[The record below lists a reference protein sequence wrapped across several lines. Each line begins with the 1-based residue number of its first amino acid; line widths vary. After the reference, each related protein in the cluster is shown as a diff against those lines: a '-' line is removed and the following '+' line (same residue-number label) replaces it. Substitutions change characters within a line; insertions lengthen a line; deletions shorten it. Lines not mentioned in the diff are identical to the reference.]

1 MAVEGQSRK
10 KNSITPSSAENGRLA
25 RMITNYWMSP
35 ETTAVNR
42 LPMLN
47 IEHFEQISLDG
58 TWRFQLLHSPTEK
71 LGKRW
76 ASIPVPGLWTMQEPS
91 DVFFDKPIYTNTQMP
106 FEEQPPFV
114 PEQNPHGV
122 YERDFEVPKSWN
134 GKRIV
139 LQVGGYES
147 VALVYINGQEVGL
160 TKDSRLAAE
169 FDVTQF
175 VKSGN
180 NVLRIDVTKWSDA
193 TFIEDQDQWW
203 HGGITRS
210 IKLFATN
217 KVFIERFKTISGL
230 EKDGTTGT
238 LSIEADLGT
247 LDDLS
252 TDGYTLR
259 ASITELPKVKVANLS
274 QTIKNFTSPK
284 WTERDADLKKRSD
297 DYFHGK
303 FWHGNI
309 PADAKAAIMENEP
322 WPHGK
327 VQINTRIPK
336 VQPWSAEAPNL
347 YTLHI
352 ELVDPHGSV
361 IEVSQQRIGFRSI
374 VIQGQDFLVNGQ
386 PITFYGVNRHDFNR
400 FTGRALTRDDM
411 REDLLEL
418 KRWNFNAV
426 RTSHYPN
433 DAAFLDL
440 CDELGFYVIGEAN
453 IESHAFISSICNDTK
468 YLTAFVDRVGRM
480 VQRDIHHPSV
490 VMWSLG
496 NESGAGTNH
505 EAAAAYARSFDP
517 SRPLHY
523 EGGIRGNW
531 TGSHSL
537 TDVICP
543 MYPAISAIKEYAT
556 SAKADRPLIMCEY
569 SHAMGN
575 SNGTLAE
582 YWQVIES
589 TRGLQGGFIW
599 EFWDHG
605 PVQTMP
611 DGSKR
616 NAYGGDYGEK
626 KHDGNFCCDGMV
638 FPDRTAKPAMAEF
651 KAIAAPATVSAVK
664 TSAGT
669 FKIFNKNFFN
679 DLSAYEVH
687 WTIARDGLITDSGKV
702 KLPKVAPRKSVAF
715 KVTSK
720 HLAKA
725 DGPGERFITFTII
738 RTASTAWATAM
749 SEVGWNQMA
758 LPSRALTITNA
769 TSSDEFAHVLDDFG
783 QIVVPRGVVAP
794 TLTLWRAPTDNDRIG
809 HIATKWNRWGL
820 RDMDRTDC
828 VVSQNRTSAKVT
840 NTWQTSTGITIKHVQ
855 LITPVADGF
864 KVKETVTLPKALD
877 DVARVGI
884 NFELDGTLTD
894 VTWFGSGPHESYPD
908 RKTARIHRFVS
919 TVAGQYVPYVRPQEN
934 GGHNAVRWFELTDAA
949 GHGVRVQMAK
959 PLQVSVTPN
968 RAVDLADATHDV
980 EVKACGNVVVHIDG
994 AHRGVGTAS
1003 CGPDTLPKYMIKP
1016 GVHTWEWT
1024 LTTI

>member
-1 MAVEGQSRK
+1 
-10 KNSITPSSAENGRLA
+10 
-25 RMITNYWMSP
+25 MSP
-35 ETTAVNR
+35 ETTSVNR

-71 LGKRW
+71 IGKRW
-76 ASIPVPGLWTMQEPS
+76 ATIPVPGLWTMQEPS
-91 DVFFDKPIYTNTQMP
+91 EIFFDKPIYTNTQMP
-106 FEEQPPFV
+106 FEEHPPFV
-114 PEQNPHGV
+114 PAENPTGV
-122 YERDFEVPKSWN
+122 YERDFDVPKSWS

-160 TKDSRLAAE
+160 SKDSRLAAE

-175 VKSGN
+175 VQSGN
-180 NVLRIDVTKWSDA
+180 NVVRIDITKWSDA

-210 IKLFATN
+210 IKLYATN
-217 KVFIERFKTISGL
+217 KVFIERFKSVAGL

-238 LSIEADLGT
+238 LSIEADLGS
-247 LDDLS
+247 LDGLS

-259 ASITELPKVKVANLS
+259 AAITELPKVKSANLS
-274 QTIKNFTSPK
+274 KTIRNFTSPK

-297 DYFHGK
+297 DYFNGK
-303 FWHGNI
+303 YWNGNL

-327 VQINTRIPK
+327 VVLETRIPK
-336 VQPWSAEAPNL
+336 VNPWSAETPNL

-352 ELVDPHGSV
+352 ELIDPNGAV

-374 VIQGQDFLVNGQ
+374 VIKGQDFLVNGQ
-386 PITFYGVNRHDFNR
+386 PIIFYGINRHDFNR

-411 REDLLEL
+411 RQDLLEL
-418 KRWNFNAV
+418 KRCNFNAV

-453 IESHAFISSICNDTK
+453 IESHAFISSICNDTR

-531 TGSHSL
+531 MGSHSL
-537 TDVICP
+537 TDVIAP
-543 MYPAISAIKEYAT
+543 MYPAINAIKEYAK
-556 SAKADRPLIMCEY
+556 SPKADRPLIMCEY

-582 YWQVIES
+582 YWEVIES

-599 EFWDHG
+599 EMWDHG

-616 NAYGGDYGEK
+616 NAYGGDYGET

-638 FPDRTAKPAMAEF
+638 FPDRTAKPAMHEF
-651 KAIAAPATVSAVK
+651 KAIAAPVVITGVKAAT
-664 TSAGT
+664 GQ
-669 FKIFNKNFFN
+669 FKIFNKNFFK
-679 DLSAYEVH
+679 DLSEYQLQ
-687 WTIARDGLITDSGKV
+687 WSITCDGVIQDGGVV
-702 KLPKVAPRKSVAF
+702 KLPKVAPRKAVNF
-715 KVTSK
+715 KVSSK
-720 HLAKA
+720 KFAK
-725 DGPGERFITFTII
+725 GTLRGERFINFSLVCIATTP
-738 RTASTAWATAM
+738 WALPM
-749 SEVGWNQMA
+749 SEVGWSQIA
-758 LPSRALTITNA
+758 LPSTALTPAKKAKEIGDVV
-769 TSSDEFAHVLDDFG
+769 DEHG
-783 QIVVPRGVVAP
+783 QIVLPYGIVAP
-794 TLTLWRAPTDNDRIG
+794 SVSLWRAPTDNDRLG
-809 HIATKWNRWGL
+809 HIATKWERYGV
-820 RDMDRTDC
+820 REISRTDC
-828 VVSQNRTSAKVT
+828 VVRQTPTAIKVT
-840 NTWQTSTGITIKHVQ
+840 NTWETSTGVSFKHTQ
-855 LITPVADGF
+855 MITPVVGGF
-864 KVKETVTLPKALD
+864 TVKESVTIPKAFD
-877 DVARVGI
+877 DLARVGTL
-884 NFELDGTLTD
+884 FELDGSLSD
-894 VTWFGSGPHESYPD
+894 LVYFGTGSHESYPD
-908 RKTARIHRFVS
+908 RKIGRIARYVS
-919 TVAGQYVPYVRPQEN
+919 TVAAQYIPYVRPQEN
-934 GGHNAVRWFELTDAA
+934 GGHAAVRWFEVTNTA
-949 GHGVRVQMAK
+949 GNGLRFAMSK
-959 PLQVSVTPN
+959 PAQVSVTPN
-968 RAVDLADATHDV
+968 RDGELADATHDV
-980 EVKACGNVVVHIDG
+980 EVKACGNTVVHIDT

-1003 CGPDTLPKYMIKP
+1003 CGPDTLDKYIIKT

-1024 LTTI
+1024 VTQI

>member
-1 MAVEGQSRK
+1 
-10 KNSITPSSAENGRLA
+10 
-25 RMITNYWMSP
+25 
-35 ETTAVNR
+35 
-42 LPMLN
+42 MLN

-71 LGKRW
+71 IGKRW
-76 ASIPVPGLWTMQEPS
+76 ATIPVPGLWTMQEPS
-91 DVFFDKPIYTNTQMP
+91 EVFFDKPIYTNTQMP
-106 FEEQPPFV
+106 FEHQPPYV
-114 PEQNPHGV
+114 PVENPTGV
-122 YERDFEVPKSWN
+122 YERDFYLPKSWS

-147 VALVYINGQEVGL
+147 VALVYINGQEIGL

-175 VKSGN
+175 VGNGN
-180 NVLRIDVTKWSDA
+180 NVVRIDVTKWSDA

-210 IKLFATN
+210 IKLYATN
-217 KVFIERFKTISGL
+217 KVFIERFKSVAGL
-230 EKDGTTGT
+230 EKDGSTGT
-238 LSIEADLGT
+238 LSIEADLGS

-259 ASITELPKVKVANLS
+259 ASISELPKVKSANLS
-274 QTIKNFTSPK
+274 KTVKNFTSPK
-284 WTERDADLKKRSD
+284 WTERDANLKKRSD

-303 FWHGNI
+303 FWDGRL

-327 VQINTRIPK
+327 VLLETRIPK
-336 VQPWSAEAPNL
+336 VNPWSAEIPNL
-347 YTLHI
+347 YTLSI
-352 ELVDPHGSV
+352 ELIDPQGTV

-374 VIQGQDFLVNGQ
+374 VIKGQDFLVNGQ
-386 PITFYGVNRHDFNR
+386 PIIFYGINRHDFNR
-400 FTGRALTRDDM
+400 FTGRALTYDDM
-411 REDLLEL
+411 RQDLLEL

-468 YLTAFVDRVGRM
+468 YLSAFVDRVGRM

-505 EAAAAYARSFDP
+505 EAAAAYARSFDS

-531 TGSHSL
+531 MGSHSL
-537 TDVICP
+537 TDVIAP
-543 MYPAISAIKEYAT
+543 MYPTINAIKEYAK
-556 SAKADRPLIMCEY
+556 SPKADRPLIMCEY

-582 YWQVIES
+582 YWEAIES

-599 EFWDHG
+599 EMWDHG

-616 NAYGGDYGEK
+616 NAYGGDYGET

-638 FPDRTAKPAMAEF
+638 FPDRTAKPAMHEF
-651 KAIAAPATVSAVK
+651 KAIAAPIVITAVN
-664 TSAGT
+664 TSAGQ
-669 FKIFNKNFFN
+669 FKIFNKNFFA
-679 DLSAYEVH
+679 DLNQYQLQWSI
-687 WTIARDGLITDSGKV
+687 TCDGVIQDGGVV
-702 KLPKVAPRKSVAF
+702 KLPTVAPRKTVNF
-715 KVTSK
+715 KLSSAE
-720 HLAKA
+720 LAK
-725 DGPGERFITFTII
+725 GSSRGERFVTFTLVCL
-738 RTASTAWATAM
+738 ASTPWAFPM
-749 SEVGWNQMA
+749 SEVAWSQIA
-758 LPSRALTITNA
+758 LPSTALASAQKANEIG
-769 TSSDEFAHVLDDFG
+769 DVVDDRG
-783 QIVVPRGVVAP
+783 QIVMPYGIVAP
-794 TLTLWRAPTDNDRIG
+794 SLSLWRAPTDNDRIG
-809 HIATKWNRWGL
+809 HIASKWEQYGVREIS
-820 RDMDRTDC
+820 RTDC
-828 VVSQNRTSAKVT
+828 VVTQSLASIKIA
-840 NTWQTSTGITIKHVQ
+840 NTWQTSTGVSFKHTQ
-855 LITPVADGF
+855 LITPVVGGLT
-864 KVKETVTLPKALD
+864 VKESVTIPKAFD
-877 DVARVGI
+877 DLARVGTL
-884 NFELDGTLTD
+884 FELDGSLSD
-894 VTWFGSGPHESYPD
+894 LVYFGTGSHESYPD
-908 RKTARIHRFVS
+908 RKIGRIARYVS
-919 TVAGQYVPYVRPQEN
+919 TVAAQYIPYVRPQEN
-934 GGHNAVRWFELTDAA
+934 GGHAGVRWFEVTNAA
-949 GHGVRVQMAK
+949 GNGLRFEMAK
-959 PLQVSVTPN
+959 PAQVSVTPN
-968 RAVDLADATHDV
+968 RDAELADATHDV
-980 EVKACGNVVVHIDG
+980 EVEACGNTVVHIDA

-1003 CGPDTLPKYMIKP
+1003 CGPDTLDKYIIKT

-1024 LTTI
+1024 VTQI

>member
-1 MAVEGQSRK
+1 
-10 KNSITPSSAENGRLA
+10 
-25 RMITNYWMSP
+25 MSP
-35 ETTAVNR
+35 ETTSVNR

-114 PEQNPHGV
+114 PAENPTGI
-122 YERDFEVPKSWN
+122 YERDFELPKSWA
-134 GKRIV
+134 GKRVV

-147 VALVYINGQEVGL
+147 VALIHINGQEVGL

-169 FDVTQF
+169 FDVTQY
-175 VKSGN
+175 VRSGN
-180 NVLRIDVTKWSDA
+180 NVVRIDVTKWSDA

-210 IKLFATN
+210 IKLYATN
-217 KVFIERFKTISGL
+217 KVFIERFKTVAGL

-238 LSIEADLGT
+238 LAIEADLGS
-247 LDDLS
+247 LDNLS

-259 ASITELPKVKVANLS
+259 ATITELPKVKAANLS
-274 QTIKNFTSPK
+274 KTIKNFTSPK

-303 FWHGNI
+303 FWDGKI

-327 VQINTRIPK
+327 VILETRIPK
-336 VQPWSAEAPNL
+336 VNPWSAEAPHL

-352 ELVDPHGSV
+352 ELIDPSGAV

-374 VIQGQDFLVNGQ
+374 VIKGQDFLVNGQ
-386 PITFYGVNRHDFNR
+386 PITFYGINRHDFNR

-411 REDLLEL
+411 RQDLLEL

-468 YLTAFVDRVGRM
+468 YLSAFVDRVGRM

-505 EAAAAYARSFDP
+505 EAAAAFARSFDP

-531 TGSHSL
+531 MGSHSL
-537 TDVICP
+537 TDVIAP
-543 MYPAISAIKEYAT
+543 MYPTINAIKEYAK
-556 SAKADRPLIMCEY
+556 SPKADRPLIMCEY

-582 YWQVIES
+582 YWEVIES

-599 EFWDHG
+599 EMWDHG
-605 PVQTMP
+605 PVQTLP

-616 NAYGGDYGEK
+616 NAYGGDYGET

-638 FPDRTAKPAMAEF
+638 FPDRTAKPAMHEF
-651 KAIAAPATVSAVK
+651 KALAAPATVTGVK
-664 TSAGT
+664 PATGQ
-669 FKIFNKNFFN
+669 FKIFNKNFFT
-679 DLSAYEVH
+679 DLSQYQLQ
-687 WTIARDGLITDSGKV
+687 WSITCDGIIQDGGVV
-702 KLPKVAPRKSVAF
+702 KLPKVAPRKSVNF
-715 KVTSK
+715 KVSSK
-720 HLAKA
+720 KLAK
-725 DGPGERFITFTII
+725 GTSRGERFITFTLVRI
-738 RTASTAWATAM
+738 ASTPWALPM
-749 SEVGWNQMA
+749 SEVGWNQIA
-758 LPSRALTITNA
+758 LPSSALTAPKKIKELGDVV
-769 TSSDEFAHVLDDFG
+769 DEHG
-783 QIVVPRGVVAP
+783 QIIVPYGIVAP
-794 TLTLWRAPTDNDRIG
+794 SVSLWRAPTDNDRIG
-809 HIATKWNRWGL
+809 HIATKWNNYGIREIS
-820 RDMDRTDC
+820 RTDC
-828 VVSQNRTSAKVT
+828 VVTQTPTSIKVV
-840 NTWQTSTGITIKHVQ
+840 NNWQTSTGVNFKHTQ
-855 LITPVADGF
+855 LITPVVDGF
-864 KVKETVTLPKALD
+864 TVKESVTVPKAFD
-877 DVARVGI
+877 DLARVGTL
-884 NFELDGTLTD
+884 FELDGSLNELTY
-894 VTWFGSGPHESYPD
+894 FGTGAHESYPD
-908 RKTARIHRFVS
+908 RKIGRIGRYVS
-919 TVAGQYVPYVRPQEN
+919 SVAAQYIPYVRPQEN
-934 GGHNAVRWFELTDAA
+934 GGHAAVRWFEVTNAA
-949 GHGVRVQMAK
+949 GNGLRFAMSK
-959 PLQVSVTPN
+959 PAQVSVTPN
-968 RAVDLADATHDV
+968 RDADLADATHDV
-980 EVKACGNVVVHIDG
+980 EVHPCGNTVVHIDA

-1003 CGPDTLPKYMIKP
+1003 CGPDTLDKYIIKT

-1024 LTTI
+1024 VTQI

>member
-1 MAVEGQSRK
+1 M
-10 KNSITPSSAENGRLA
+10 PRLT
-25 RMITNYWMSP
+25 RVWNREIPERLPHVINNYWMSP
-35 ETTAVNR
+35 ETTSVNR

-58 TWRFQLLHSPTEK
+58 TWRFQLLHKPTEK

-106 FEEQPPFV
+106 FAEQPPFV
-114 PEQNPHGV
+114 PEENPTGV
-122 YERDFEVPKSWN
+122 YERDFDLPKSWS
-134 GKRIV
+134 GKRVV
-139 LQVGGYES
+139 LQLGGYES
-147 VALVYINGQEVGL
+147 VALIYINGVEVGM

-180 NVLRIDVTKWSDA
+180 NVVRIDVTKWSDA

-210 IKLFATN
+210 VKLYATN
-217 KVFIERFKTISGL
+217 KVFIERFKTVTGL

-238 LSIEADLGT
+238 LSIEADLGS
-247 LDDLS
+247 LDNLS

-259 ASITELPKVKVANLS
+259 ASITELPKVKNANLEK
-274 QTIKNFTSPK
+274 TIKNFTSPQ
-284 WTERDADLKKRSD
+284 WTERDANLKKRSD

-303 FWHGNI
+303 YWHGNL

-327 VQINTRIPK
+327 VHLNTRIPR
-336 VQPWSAEAPNL
+336 VNPWSAEAPHL

-352 ELVDPHGSV
+352 ELVDPSGVV

-374 VIQGQDFLVNGQ
+374 VIKGQDFLVNGQ
-386 PITFYGVNRHDFNR
+386 PIIFYGINRHDFNR

-411 REDLLEL
+411 RQDLLEL

-453 IESHAFISSICNDTK
+453 IESHAFISSICDDTK

-531 TGSHSL
+531 MGSHSL
-537 TDVICP
+537 TDVIAP
-543 MYPAISAIKEYAT
+543 MYPTVNAIKEYAK

-582 YWQVIES
+582 YWEAIEA

-599 EFWDHG
+599 EMWDHG
-605 PVQTMP
+605 PVQTLA
-611 DGSKR
+611 DGTKR
-616 NAYGGDYGEK
+616 NAYGGDYGEV

-638 FPDRTAKPAMAEF
+638 FPDRTAKPAMHEF
-651 KAIAAPATVSAVK
+651 KTLAAPVVITGVKAAT
-664 TSAGT
+664 GQ
-669 FKIFNKNFFN
+669 FKVFNKHFFK
-679 DLSAYEVH
+679 DLSEYQLQ
-687 WTIARDGLITDSGKV
+687 WNITCDGEILDSGVV
-702 KLPKVAPRKSVAF
+702 KLPKVAPRKNANF
-715 KVTSK
+715 KVSSK
-720 HLAKA
+720 KLAK
-725 DGPGERFITFTII
+725 GTSRGERFINFSLVCIS
-738 RTASTAWATAM
+738 STPWALPM
-749 SEVGWNQMA
+749 FEVGWSQIA
-758 LPSRALTITNA
+758 LPSQVLLPAKKAKELGDVV
-769 TSSDEFAHVLDDFG
+769 DEHG
-783 QIVVPRGVVAP
+783 QIILPYGIVAP
-794 TLTLWRAPTDNDRIG
+794 SVSLWRAPTDNDRIG
-809 HIATKWNRWGL
+809 HIASKWERYGV
-820 RDMDRTDC
+820 REISRTDC
-828 VVSQNRTSAKVT
+828 LVQQSNTSIKVT
-840 NTWQTSTGITIKHVQ
+840 NTWQTSTGVNFKHTQV
-855 LITPVADGF
+855 ITPVVGGF
-864 KVKETVTLPKALD
+864 NVKESVTVPKAFD
-877 DVARVGI
+877 DLARVGTL
-884 NFELDGTLTD
+884 FELDGSLNEL
-894 VTWFGSGPHESYPD
+894 VYFGTGAHETYPD
-908 RKTARIHRFVS
+908 RKIGRIGRYVS
-919 TVAGQYVPYVRPQEN
+919 TVAAQYIPYVRPQEN
-934 GGHNAVRWFELTDAA
+934 GGHAAVRWFELVNAQ
-949 GHGVRVQMAK
+949 GNGLRFVMGK
-959 PLQVSVTPN
+959 PAQVSVTPN
-968 RAVDLADATHDV
+968 RDADLADSTHDV
-980 EVKACGNVVVHIDG
+980 EVVPCGNTVVHIDT

-1003 CGPDTLPKYMIKP
+1003 CGPDTLDKYLIKT

-1024 LTTI
+1024 VTSI

>member
-1 MAVEGQSRK
+1 
-10 KNSITPSSAENGRLA
+10 
-25 RMITNYWMSP
+25 
-35 ETTAVNR
+35 
-42 LPMLN
+42 MLN

-58 TWRFQLLHSPTEK
+58 TWRFQLLHKPTEK

-106 FEEQPPFV
+106 FAEQPPFV
-114 PEQNPHGV
+114 PEENPTGV
-122 YERDFEVPKSWN
+122 YERDFDLPKSWS
-134 GKRIV
+134 GKRVV
-139 LQVGGYES
+139 LQLGGYES
-147 VALVYINGQEVGL
+147 VALIYINGVEVGM

-169 FDVTQF
+169 FDITNF

-180 NVLRIDVTKWSDA
+180 NVVRIDVTKWSDA

-210 IKLFATN
+210 VKLYATN
-217 KVFIERFKTISGL
+217 KVFIERFKTVAGL

-238 LSIEADLGT
+238 LSIEADLGA
-247 LDDLS
+247 LDNLS

-259 ASITELPKVKVANLS
+259 AAITELPKVKSANLS
-274 QTIKNFTSPK
+274 KTVKNFTAPQ
-284 WTERDADLKKRSD
+284 WTERDANLKKRSD

-303 FWHGNI
+303 YWHGNL

-327 VQINTRIPK
+327 VQLNTRIPK
-336 VQPWSAEAPNL
+336 VNPWSAEDPHL

-352 ELVDPHGSV
+352 ELIDPSGVV

-374 VIQGQDFLVNGQ
+374 VIKGQDFLVNGQ
-386 PITFYGVNRHDFNR
+386 PITFYGINRHDFNR

-411 REDLLEL
+411 RQDLLEL

-496 NESGAGTNH
+496 NESGAGSNH
-505 EAAAAYARSFDP
+505 EAAAAFARSFDP

-531 TGSHSL
+531 MGSHSL
-537 TDVICP
+537 TDVIAP
-543 MYPAISAIKEYAT
+543 MYPSINAIKEYAK
-556 SAKADRPLIMCEY
+556 SPKADRPLIMCEY

-582 YWQVIES
+582 YWEVIEA

-599 EFWDHG
+599 EMWDHG
-605 PVQTMP
+605 PVQTLA
-611 DGSKR
+611 DGTKR
-616 NAYGGDYGEK
+616 NAYGGDYGEV

-638 FPDRTAKPAMAEF
+638 FPDRTAKPAMHEF
-651 KAIAAPATVSAVK
+651 KALAAPVVITAVK
-664 TSAGT
+664 AATGQ
-669 FKIFNKNFFN
+669 FKVFNKHFFK
-679 DLSAYEVH
+679 DLSEYQLQ
-687 WTIARDGLITDSGKV
+687 WNITCDGEIQDSGVV
-702 KLPKVAPRKSVAF
+702 KLPKVAPRKSANF
-715 KVTSK
+715 KVSSK
-720 HLAKA
+720 KLAK
-725 DGPGERFITFTII
+725 GTSRGERFINFSLVRI
-738 RTASTAWATAM
+738 ASTPWALPM
-749 SEVGWNQMA
+749 SEVGWSQIA
-758 LPSRALTITNA
+758 LPSQVLLPAKKTKELGDVV
-769 TSSDEFAHVLDDFG
+769 DEHG
-783 QIVVPRGVVAP
+783 QIILPYGVVAP
-794 TLTLWRAPTDNDRIG
+794 SVSLWRAPTDNDRIG
-809 HIATKWNRWGL
+809 HIATKWERYGV
-820 RDMDRTDC
+820 REISRTDC
-828 VVSQNRTSAKVT
+828 VVQQSPTSIKVT
-840 NTWQTSTGITIKHVQ
+840 NTWQTSTGVNFKHTQ
-855 LITPVADGF
+855 LITPVVGGF
-864 KVKETVTLPKALD
+864 HVKESVTVPKAFD
-877 DVARVGI
+877 DLARVGTL
-884 NFELDGTLTD
+884 FELDGSLNEL
-894 VTWFGSGPHESYPD
+894 VYFGTGAHETYPD
-908 RKTARIHRFVS
+908 RKIGRIGRYVS
-919 TVAGQYVPYVRPQEN
+919 TVAAQYIPYVRPQEN
-934 GGHNAVRWFELTDAA
+934 GGHTAVRWFELVNA
-949 GHGVRVQMAK
+949 HGNGLRFVMGK
-959 PLQVSVTPN
+959 PAQVSVTPN
-968 RAVDLADATHDV
+968 RDADLADSTHDV
-980 EVKACGNVVVHIDG
+980 EVVPCGNTVVHIDT

-1003 CGPDTLPKYMIKP
+1003 CGPDTLDKYLVKT

-1024 LTTI
+1024 VTSI